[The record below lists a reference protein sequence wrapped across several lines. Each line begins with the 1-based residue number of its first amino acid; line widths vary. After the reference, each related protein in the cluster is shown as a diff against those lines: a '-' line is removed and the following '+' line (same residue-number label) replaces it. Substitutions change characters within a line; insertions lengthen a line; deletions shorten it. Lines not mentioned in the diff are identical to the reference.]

1 MQTRDFTELS
11 KSIDL
16 FIELGAKVVVMAA
29 KEVATALQVLT
40 SDAPL
45 SSEEWSDGGAFE
57 ALITEYFAGRDDSDE
72 ESETSDSDRNG
83 ISLCFI
89 TMLHTLNYILKTVSR
104 VSAISAVPVVAMQ
117 EMDQQPW
124 NAMTWKTL
132 VHVSLVSH

>member
-1 MQTRDFTELS
+1 MQTRNFTELS

-45 SSEEWSDGGAFE
+45 SPEEWSDGGAFE
-57 ALITEYFAGRDDSDE
+57 ALITEYFAGSDDSDE

-83 ISLCFI
+83 ISLFYYNL
-89 TMLHTLNYILKTVSR
+89 LHTLNYILKTVSR

-124 NAMTWKTL
+124 NAMMWKTL

>member
-16 FIELGAKVVVMAA
+16 FIELGAKVAMAA

-57 ALITEYFAGRDDSDE
+57 ALITEYFAGSDDSE
-72 ESETSDSDRNG
+72 ESETSDSDHNG

-104 VSAISAVPVVAMQ
+104 VSAISAVPMVAMQ
-117 EMDQQPW
+117 ELDQPW
-124 NAMTWKTL
+124 NVMRWKTL
-132 VHVSLVSH
+132 VHVSLISH

>member
-1 MQTRDFTELS
+1 MQTWNFTELS

-16 FIELGAKVVVMAA
+16 FIELGAKVVAMAA
-29 KEVATALQVLT
+29 KDVATALQVLT

-57 ALITEYFAGRDDSDE
+57 ALITKYFAGSDDSE
-72 ESETSDSDRNG
+72 ESETSDSDHNG

-104 VSAISAVPVVAMQ
+104 VSAISAVPMVAMQ
-117 EMDQQPW
+117 ELDQPW